1 MRLARLVLDAECC
14 MLVVDINSLVDF
26 VIFSLVKTPQIFSYF
41 RLIQV

>member
-26 VIFSLVKTPQIFSYF
+26 VTFSLVKTPQVLRYF
-41 RLIQV
+41 LLIQV